1 MKACGTAEGAG
12 TRRRGGALRR
22 GWVSAVIGGA
32 AITGMSAPALAE
44 EIPGHDGRIT
54 HQTFL
59 STDERDCHEIN
70 IPRATVYAATDG
82 LVPDRYTVAALPTF
96 ARVRII
102 DYVCESL
109 TVDGQPHARQT
120 QVTIGAVQLAQ
131 QGTSTPY
138 YILWLGTDNP
148 VLAARYRQLGIPAVN
163 LAGSTSLVTL
173 TPAGGLNVTLQYTTD
188 DPSEPSELDH
198 TITTRA
204 PIAPL
209 PVPTPGSQLRLFHD
223 DERGQ
228 TQVVFN
234 NLESAATAGVITADL
249 TRIRPLADIIVFPS
263 LLTIGGTTSFGG
275 STIRG
280 SWEAT
285 VTRSAASESP

>member
-1 MKACGTAEGAG
+1 MKACGSVERGA
-12 TRRRGGALRR
+12 TRRRRGALRR
-22 GWVSAVIGGA
+22 GSVGAMICGA
-32 AITGMSAPALAE
+32 ALTGMSAPALAE

-59 STDERDCHEIN
+59 TTDERDCHEIN

-82 LVPDRYTVAALPTF
+82 LVPDRYTVAALPTA
-96 ARVRII
+96 ARVRVI

-163 LAGSTSLVTL
+163 LAGW
-173 TPAGGLNVTLQYTTD
+173 PAARGRVPSG
-188 DPSEPSELDH
+188 DPSREPG
-198 TITTRA
+198 TR
-204 PIAPL
+204 
-209 PVPTPGSQLRLFHD
+209 
-223 DERGQ
+223 
-228 TQVVFN
+228 
-234 NLESAATAGVITADL
+234 LEGAA
-249 TRIRPLADIIVFPS
+249 
-263 LLTIGGTTSFGG
+263 
-275 STIRG
+275 
-280 SWEAT
+280 
-285 VTRSAASESP
+285 